1 MPTNTITLF
10 PNEIF
15 VPFKELKTSSV
26 SVGDPPKYKSRFHCS
41 GKIDMTLCSEKLEE
55 LFGVDPA
62 SQEDSFAISYCY
74 LIQKRKHKKK
84 RINKKWAKRYGF
96 ITKQIVIPGLRFEE
110 GNDSNTAILRTKGE
124 ING

>member
-10 PNEIF
+10 PNEVF

-55 LFGVDPA
+55 LFGVDTA
-62 SQEDSFAISYCY
+62 SQEDSFAINYCY
-74 LIQKRKHKKK
+74 QIQKRKHKKK

-96 ITKQIVIPGLRFEE
+96 ISIPIVIPGFRLED
-110 GNDSNTAILRTKGE
+110 GSDSNTIVFFNRKE
-124 ING
+124 K